1 VLWYWQRYLYTAS
14 SNSAKGGEL
23 GNSIILQAYEY
34 LLFDDDKE
42 QKTMW
47 KNKKIIKEQM
57 NRFFPKGEGE
67 GGWGQ

>member
-1 VLWYWQRYLYTAS
+1 M
-14 SNSAKGGEL
+14 KM
-23 GNSIILQAYEY
+23 I
-34 LLFDDDKE
+34 KE
-42 QKTMW
+42 SKMMW